1 MESEKTLPNLE
12 EKQNLNR
19 ATAEQLS
26 KIVEFL
32 QNIED

>member
-1 MESEKTLPNLE
+1 MESEKTLANLE